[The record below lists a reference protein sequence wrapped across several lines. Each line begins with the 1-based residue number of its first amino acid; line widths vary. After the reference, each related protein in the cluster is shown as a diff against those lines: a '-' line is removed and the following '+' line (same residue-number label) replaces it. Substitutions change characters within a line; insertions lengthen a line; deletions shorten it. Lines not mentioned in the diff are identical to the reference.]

1 MRASIVI
8 IGDEIL
14 LGQVTDTNSGE
25 IARRLGPLGWEVTR
39 TIVVGDSAEAI
50 NEAVASALVQSD
62 LVITTVGL
70 GPTKDDITKKVL
82 ARCFGDGEMRLDAD
96 VLANVEAV
104 FAKRGLALNDLTRAQ
119 AMVPVCCRVV
129 QNELGTAPIMWFDA
143 PGGKALVSMPG
154 VPFECIG
161 MLSKAVIPLLRER
174 FTPDM
179 AYRHHT
185 LMVTGITE
193 SALAERLAG
202 FERSLPTGMHLAYLP
217 TPGYIR
223 LRLDYQAGKRELS
236 DEDFDA
242 KVAELKGETAEHLLY
257 DGDASPARILLELLA
272 AKGLA
277 LATAESCTGG
287 NIGHLITSVPGS
299 SDCYLGGVI
308 SYSNDVKS
316 AVLGVNADDIAEHG
330 AVSETVALQMA
341 EGACRVTG
349 ADCAVAT
356 TGIAGPGGGSEL
368 KPVGTVWIAARTPSG
383 IVARKFRF
391 PGSRERVIERAS
403 TEALLMLIGL
413 LKQS

>member
-25 IARRLGPLGWEVTR
+25 IARRLGPLGWEVVR
-39 TIVVGDSAEAI
+39 TIVVGDGEEAI
-50 NEAVASALVQSD
+50 RDAVALALEHSD
-62 LVITTVGL
+62 LVITTGGL

-82 ARCFGDGEMRLDAD
+82 ARCFGDGAMRFDAD

-104 FAKRGLALNDLTRAQ
+104 FAKRGLELNDLTRAQ

-129 QNELGTAPIMWFDA
+129 QNELGTAPIMWFETS
-143 PGGKALVSMPG
+143 GGKVLVSMPG

-161 MLSKAVIPLLRER
+161 MLSKAVIPLLKER

-185 LMVTGITE
+185 LMASGITE

-202 FERSLPTGMHLAYLP
+202 FEDRLPDGMHLAYLP
-217 TPGYIR
+217 TPGFIR
-223 LRLDYQAGKRELS
+223 LRLDYCVSAQTMS
-236 DEDFDA
+236 DDTFDM
-242 KVAELKGETAEHLLY
+242 KVADLKAAVGGNLLH
-257 DGDASPARILLELLA
+257 DGDASVAKILLEQLA
-272 AKGLA
+272 SKSFT

-308 SYSNDVKS
+308 SYSNEVKS
-316 AVLGVNADDIAEHG
+316 EVLGVNAADIAEHG
-330 AVSETVALQMA
+330 AVSETVALQMTA
-341 EGACRVTG
+341 GACRVIG
-349 ADCAVAT
+349 ADCAIAT
-356 TGIAGPGGGSEL
+356 TGIAGPGGGTAG
-368 KPVGTVWIAARTPSG
+368 KPVGTVWISARTP
-383 IVARKFRF
+383 ARAIAKEFHF
-391 PGSRERVIERAS
+391 PGSRARVIDRAS

-413 LKQS
+413 LR